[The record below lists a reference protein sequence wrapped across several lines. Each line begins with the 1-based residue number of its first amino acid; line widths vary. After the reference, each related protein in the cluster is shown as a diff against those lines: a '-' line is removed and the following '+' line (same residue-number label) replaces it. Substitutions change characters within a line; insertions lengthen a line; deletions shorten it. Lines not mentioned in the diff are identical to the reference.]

1 MVIKTV
7 GACFPVPREGLEDD
21 RYQKKK
27 MRRLIESST
36 LLSLFSYRSVFAEER
51 GYIYI
56 YIISM
61 QKYLAGDG
69 MYCMLQY

>member
-27 MRRLIESST
+27 KN
-36 LLSLFSYRSVFAEER
+36 EEINR
-51 GYIYI
+51 I
-56 YIISM
+56 
-61 QKYLAGDG
+61 
-69 MYCMLQY
+69 